1 MSEISK
7 INECLAIRKIDS
19 ETLSISI
26 NNNEMLMAIVGQF
39 DQNLK
44 NLAKLTNLNVY
55 FRGNGSPL
63 GAMLKYSWGKGRVK
77 GNNIFI
83 SNFSHC
89 KHKCMRGLIQPLNFF
104 LIFFSLPVIGLI
116 T

>member
-7 INECLAIRKIDS
+7 INESLTIRKIDS
-19 ETLSISI
+19 ETLNISI

-55 FRGNGSPL
+55 FRGNSITCKGDKEKLSIFCEAIKFL
-63 GAMLKYSWGKGRVK
+63 VNKYFLTNIIEKRTWGRV
-77 GNNIFI
+77 
-83 SNFSHC
+83 HE
-89 KHKCMRGLIQPLNFF
+89 
-104 LIFFSLPVIGLI
+104 
-116 T
+116 TE